1 MINYTTY
8 MTRIQAKIGESKAP
22 DGIKEQLWADIVIPE
37 LNSISKDVA
46 NELQKEGLSFRKS
59 WGEQK
64 LKEAPN
70 KAIGIGSSSNCMAR
84 LGYA

>member
-37 LNSISKDVA
+37 LNS
-46 NELQKEGLSFRKS
+46 FRKMS
-59 WGEQK
+59 QTSYK
-64 LKEAPN
+64 RKD
-70 KAIGIGSSSNCMAR
+70 
-84 LGYA
+84 